1 MSGDLLNLLLP
12 VLGRSLDQRFNVF
25 DVMHHGTH
33 EKQLSNV
40 FGWLLD
46 AGGSHNLGDSFLG
59 IFINE
64 INAARQKNEPP
75 FPGQGYLVRQEM
87 NTSRMDEAADIAD
100 IVIDNDAF
108 RVVVEN
114 FHSSD
119 GHGHDFGQYARYSV
133 SEGRI
138 GAVVLLCRD
147 EDRSRLTD
155 GWEKALV
162 LTYSGLLAQLYQL
175 VDADALYRR
184 ENPDVV
190 SFVEQMHRKF
200 STEAGVVGDREVL
213 KFLQVMT
220 EAGEGVRFR
229 KTPHEQAAEEFAS
242 DLATQARQRYL
253 EARQLLQR
261 IKNLLKSFADG
272 PIRSQLQATVGDD
285 VVRGVQTNFKGN
297 YQWTVALELATI
309 PSPITVQLK
318 FGPSAWFANEQDP
331 NWKHRVSPEHTDYSR
346 VFVTRTDTQ
355 TVVESGVTLYEVLD
369 VLDSNDHR
377 LHGVILDLLGEAS
390 DSLRSLSPLRPRT
403 EDR

>member
-46 AGGSHNLGDSFLG
+46 AGGSHNLGDLFLG
-59 IFINE
+59 IFIDE
-64 INAARQKNEPP
+64 INTPLVKDEPL
-75 FPGQGYLVRQEM
+75 FPRQGYLVRQEV
-87 NTSRMDEAADIAD
+87 NTRRMDEVADIAD
-100 IVIDNDAF
+100 IVIDNEEF

-119 GHGHDFGQYARYSV
+119 GHGHDFDQYSRYSV
-133 SEGRI
+133 NEGRI

-155 GWEKALV
+155 GWEEAHV
-162 LTYSGLLAQLYQL
+162 LTYSGLLTQLYQS
-175 VDADALYRR
+175 VDGDAPYRR

-190 SFVEQMHRKF
+190 SFIEQMHRKF
-200 STEAGVVGDREVL
+200 STEAGIVGDREVL

-261 IKNLLKSFADG
+261 IKNLLRSFADG
-272 PIRSQLQATVGDD
+272 SIRSQLMTTFGDD
-285 VVRGVQTNFKGN
+285 VMLGLQTNYKGN
-297 YQWTVALELATI
+297 YQWTVALELTA
-309 PSPITVQLK
+309 PPAFPNPIMVQLK

-331 NWKHRVSPEHTDYSR
+331 DWKHRVSPEHTDYSR

-369 VLDSNDHR
+369 VLDPNDHR
-377 LHGVILDLLGEAS
+377 LHDVILDLLGEAS
-390 DSLRSLSPLRPRT
+390 NSL
-403 EDR
+403 

>member
-1 MSGDLLNLLLP
+1 MLVSGDLLNLLLP

-46 AGGSHNLGDSFLG
+46 AGGSHNLGDLFLG
-59 IFINE
+59 IFIDE
-64 INAARQKNEPP
+64 INTPLVKDEPL
-75 FPGQGYLVRQEM
+75 FPRQGYLVRQEV
-87 NTSRMDEAADIAD
+87 NTRRMDEVADIAD
-100 IVIDNDAF
+100 IVIDNEEF

-119 GHGHDFGQYARYSV
+119 GHGHDFDQYSRYSV
-133 SEGRI
+133 NEGRI

-155 GWEKALV
+155 GWEEAHV
-162 LTYSGLLAQLYQL
+162 LTYSGLLTQLYQS
-175 VDADALYRR
+175 VDGDAPYRR

-190 SFVEQMHRKF
+190 SFIEQMHRKF
-200 STEAGVVGDREVL
+200 STEAGIVGDREVL

-261 IKNLLKSFADG
+261 IKNLLRSFADG
-272 PIRSQLQATVGDD
+272 SIRSQLMTTFGDD
-285 VVRGVQTNFKGN
+285 VMLGLQTNYKGN
-297 YQWTVALELATI
+297 YQWTVALELTA
-309 PSPITVQLK
+309 PPAFPNPIMVQLK

-331 NWKHRVSPEHTDYSR
+331 DWKHRVSPEHTDYSR

-369 VLDSNDHR
+369 VLDPNDHR
-377 LHGVILDLLGEAS
+377 LHDVILDLLGEAS
-390 DSLRSLSPLRPRT
+390 NSL
-403 EDR
+403 

>member
-1 MSGDLLNLLLP
+1 M
-12 VLGRSLDQRFNVF
+12 F

-46 AGGSHNLGDSFLG
+46 AGGSHNLGDLFLG
-59 IFINE
+59 IFIDE
-64 INAARQKNEPP
+64 INTSRVKDKPL
-75 FPGQGYLVRQEM
+75 FPRQGYLVRQEV
-87 NTSRMDEAADIAD
+87 NTTRMDEVADIAD
-100 IVIDNDAF
+100 IVIDNDEF

-119 GHGHDFGQYARYSV
+119 GHGHDFEQYSRYSV
-133 SEGRI
+133 NEGRI

-155 GWEKALV
+155 GWEEAHV
-162 LTYSGLLAQLYQL
+162 LTYSGLLTQLYQS
-175 VDADALYRR
+175 VDGDAPYRR

-190 SFVEQMHRKF
+190 SFIEQMHRKF
-200 STEAGVVGDREVL
+200 STEAGIVGDREVL

-261 IKNLLKSFADG
+261 IKNLLRSFADG
-272 PIRSQLQATVGDD
+272 SIRSQLMTTFGDD
-285 VVRGVQTNFKGN
+285 VMLGLQTNYKGN
-297 YQWTVALELATI
+297 YQWTVALELTAPPTF
-309 PSPITVQLK
+309 PNPIMVQLK

-331 NWKHRVSPEHTDYSR
+331 DWKHRVSPEHTDYSR

-369 VLDSNDHR
+369 VLDPNDHR
-377 LHGVILDLLGEAS
+377 LRDVILDLLGEAS
-390 DSLRSLSPLRPRT
+390 NSL
-403 EDR
+403 

>member
-12 VLGRSLDQRFNVF
+12 ILGRSLDQRFNVF

-59 IFINE
+59 IFIDE
-64 INAARQKNEPP
+64 INTARVKDKPL
-75 FPGQGYLVRQEM
+75 FPSQGYLVRQEV
-87 NTSRMDEAADIAD
+87 NTTRIDEAADIAD
-100 IVIDNDAF
+100 IVIDNDEF
-108 RVVVEN
+108 RIVVEN

-119 GHGHDFGQYARYSV
+119 GHGHDFGQYSRYSV

-155 GWEKALV
+155 GWEDAHV
-162 LTYSGLLAQLYQL
+162 LTYSGLLTQLNQL
-175 VDADALYRR
+175 VDGDALYRR

-220 EAGEGVRFR
+220 EVGEGVRFR

-242 DLATQARQRYL
+242 ELAAQARQRYL

-261 IKNLLKSFADG
+261 IKNLLRSFADG
-272 PIRSQLQATVGDD
+272 PIRSQLKTTLDDD
-285 VVRGVQTNFKGN
+285 VVRGLQTNYKGN
-297 YQWTVALELATI
+297 YQWTVALDLATI
-309 PSPITVQLK
+309 PSFPSPITVQLK

-331 NWKHRVSPEHTDYSR
+331 IWKHRVSPEHTDYSR

-369 VLDSNDHR
+369 VLDPSDHR
-377 LHGVILDLLGEAS
+377 LHDVILDLLGEAS
-390 DSLRSLSPLRPRT
+390 NSL
-403 EDR
+403 